1 MLTFDPIVQELLWR
15 GVAQRGVS
23 APAVVERLD
32 VVEGVGNRLGSCF
45 VAGAMHPLV
54 LEAAEEALGRRII
67 PAVPFPVHRADHA
80 VSLQP
85 GLEGVAG
92 ILAAPSE

>member
-1 MLTFDPIVQELLWR
+1 
-15 GVAQRGVS
+15 
-23 APAVVERLD
+23 
-32 VVEGVGNRLGSCF
+32 
-45 VAGAMHPLV
+45 MHPLV